1 MPSTS
6 DGEDSYTTVG
16 CRLSKLVPDPN
27 HQEKIMEAVQVTHKA
42 SILASELVNLHIRR
56 MLDLNDPNVD
66 LGCCFNSN
74 WLLNA
79 YNEVTI
85 ATRIGG
91 KFDAQLRAT
100 KETCMPAFD
109 PPPRG
114 ATTQCLLYDA
124 RNLAAVASN
133 NVWMHFTKRVLAHVR
148 SKFAI
153 PEEEYKALTK
163 DERTAR
169 KLELMQIANDV
180 CRIPA
185 DPHQSPAERHEWVAN
200 ERSRLGIDAAVGGA
214 DRWDG
219 KPILYHL
226 KSRPHAFLKCM
237 RIMSMELE
245 AAGRK
250 SFALFPLRRSNV
262 PCHARFDQAA
272 LRWIL
277 GLGQSD
283 HHKQKQK
290 ERYESKKRKR
300 DVDLETPAPTHERR
314 TKEQM
319 RDEQVEL
326 FAGIVDLRAAG
337 VKRRDRFDFAFTT
350 NGVCARVQMRVRTEK
365 PKGKEKVAKVAKL
378 ASLPARGIWSIDQIK
393 HLARRKSDVHVVGID
408 PGKRE
413 LVVGVDMDD
422 SKGCTPVRYTLKQRQ
437 RDLRSAQYRIEGE
450 ACKPPE
456 VQASEA
462 SLAGFNSRSGNL
474 SSFRSYCA
482 QRHLGLEASLAFYS
496 HIGHRRRKW
505 KTYIKSQKSE
515 DRLYNQFRD
524 LKKDSR
530 PLVLA
535 YGSWGMV
542 AGRPGMAC
550 NKGTP
555 PCIGVGL
562 MRKLAKR
569 FLVVPTPEAYTSKT
583 CCKCLGSAGPWQEKE
598 AEMGKKIRG
607 LRRCTQRGCM
617 LPLNRDRNGATNIGA
632 NFQRLVAGLPP
643 IRSTTD
649 ADLAF
654 HRASMC
660 FECD

>member
-1 MPSTS
+1 MPPAS

-27 HQEKIMEAVQVTHKA
+27 HQEKIMEAVHVTHKA

-56 MLDLNDPNVD
+56 MLDLNDPNID
-66 LGCCFNSN
+66 LACCFSPN

-79 YNEVTI
+79 YNEVTV
-85 ATRIGG
+85 ATRAGG
-91 KFDAQLRAT
+91 KFDAELRKT
-100 KETCMPAFD
+100 VETCMPAFD

-124 RNLAAVASN
+124 RNLAAIASN

-185 DPHQSPAERHEWVAN
+185 NPCQSPAERHEWVAD

-237 RIMSMELE
+237 RVMSMELE
-245 AAGRK
+245 ADGRK

-262 PCHARFDQAA
+262 PCHARFDQKG
-272 LRWIL
+272 LRDIL

-283 HHKQKQK
+283 HIKQKQK

-300 DVDLETPAPTHERR
+300 DDVDLETPAPKPERR

-365 PKGKEKVAKVAKL
+365 PKGKATGAKL

-437 RDLRSAQYRIEGE
+437 RDLRSAQYAIEGK
-450 ACKPPE
+450 AGKPQE

-474 SSFRSYCA
+474 SSFRAYCA

-496 HIGHRRRKW
+496 RIGHRNRKW
-505 KTYIKSQKSE
+505 KAYIKSQQSE
-515 DRLYNQFRD
+515 ERLYRQFEGI
-524 LKKDSR
+524 KKDSR

-542 AGRPGMAC
+542 AGRPGVAC

-583 CCKCLGSAGPWQEKE
+583 CCKCLGSAGPWEEKE
-598 AEMGKKIRG
+598 AETGRKIRG
-607 LRRCTQRGCM
+607 LRRCTQRDCM

-632 NFQRLVAGLPP
+632 NFQRLVADLPP

-654 HRASMC
+654 HRAATC
-660 FECD
+660 FECE